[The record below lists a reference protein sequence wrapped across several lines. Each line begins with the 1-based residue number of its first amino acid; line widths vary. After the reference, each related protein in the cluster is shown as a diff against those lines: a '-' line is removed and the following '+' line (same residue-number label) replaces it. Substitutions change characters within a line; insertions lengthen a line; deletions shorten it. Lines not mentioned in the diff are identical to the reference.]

1 MYFYK
6 IQYSYMK
13 MILGIENHNSN
24 IIYGHAPQYY
34 ELFYIYIYI
43 SHLHILNC
51 KILDKTIIECI

>member
-24 IIYGHAPQYY
+24 IIYGRAPQYY
-34 ELFYIYIYI
+34 ELFYIYIYF
-43 SHLHILNC
+43 SSPHSKL
-51 KILDKTIIECI
+51 